1 MIQDTK
7 IKEKPWVTPEIRIGI
22 KERKKLNRLKRNESN
37 IQLRNELEEKYK
49 RKKKEVQSMIKEKI
63 TKHEIKKTSE
73 IKSDRNNKLWE
84 NIKKLR
90 QKDTLEKNIG
100 IDLHD
105 MTGKKKFE

>member
-1 MIQDTK
+1 M
-7 IKEKPWVTPEIRIGI
+7 TPEIRIGI

-105 MTGKKKFE
+105 MTGKKKN